1 MSRMVIRARDLLG
14 RPAQLAVD
22 YVAALEARFAA
33 EPVRRL
39 LRTVSVMAHGCIRSR
54 GEAVPG
60 TADGRFDAVPGK
72 RRHGA

>member
-14 RPAQLAVD
+14 RPAHVAID
-22 YVAALEARFAA
+22 YVAALEASFTA
-33 EPVRRL
+33 ESVRRL
-39 LRTVSVMAHGCIRSR
+39 LRTVSVMSHGCIRSR

-60 TADGRFDAVPGK
+60 TADGRFDAVPVK